1 MPRKTN
7 RLSKIPLK
15 RKNLKAFSF
24 FLVFAVF
31 IWLVVQFSKNYE
43 QTISVPLI
51 LENSPKDKL
60 VEKQQENLRFRVQEN
75 GFSLAWLKLF
85 NSSIKV
91 DLESLPVSKSN
102 LLYIIPQQKDS
113 IKQVL
118 NIKTNTVEFLDDT
131 IAIPFLQKSTK
142 KIAVKS
148 SIKVSFAPGYSSQR
162 PLSILPDSIQ
172 ISGSKKNID
181 TISEVFTEKLVLK
194 NIKADQKGS
203 IALDTTKFSQVSFYS
218 TDVDYTLAV
227 QKYTE
232 GRVEVPIEVI
242 NNPENTEISI
252 FPKKAV
258 VVFSVSLKD
267 YELISK
273 NDFSVICDF
282 SKIEQDQNF
291 IIPKLNKQPK
301 FISDARLNINKVQF
315 IIKRK

>member
-1 MPRKTN
+1 M
-7 RLSKIPLK
+7 SKIPFK

-31 IWLVVQFSKNYE
+31 IWLIVQFSKDYE

-60 VEKQQENLRFRVQEN
+60 VEKKQEVLRFSVQEN

-91 DLESLPVSKSN
+91 DLENLPASKSN

-113 IKQVL
+113 IKQIL
-118 NIKTNTVEFLDDT
+118 NIKTNNIRFLEDT

-148 SIKVSFAPGYSSQR
+148 SIKVSYAPGYSSQK
-162 PLSILPDSIQ
+162 PLAILPDSIK
-172 ISGSKKNID
+172 ISGSIKNID
-181 TISEVFTEKLVLK
+181 TISEIFTEELNLK

-203 IALDTTKFSQVSFYS
+203 VALDTTTISQVSFYR
-218 TDVDYTLAV
+218 TKVDYTLDV
-227 QKYTE
+227 EKFTE

-242 NNPENTEISI
+242 NNPENTDISI
-252 FPKKAV
+252 FPKKV
-258 VVFSVSLKD
+258 VVIFSVSLKD
-267 YELISK
+267 FELISK

-282 SKIEQDQNF
+282 SEIEKEQNF
-291 IIPKLNKQPK
+291 IIPKLIKQPK